1 MILVYGTILFLSIF
15 MLLLFLEGNKST
27 VVYIDHTKPKY
38 DYEAIKYGAYQRAI
52 AGDRAAREWCEN
64 NIFNKPTPQK
74 VAKPEVSTP
83 QNKTAAPIIIKPT
96 PKVNKPE
103 YNHEVIQD
111 SISALIN
118 LGMKKTEARQK
129 VMSIYSS
136 SNNTV
141 ESIVKA
147 AFRR

>member
-15 MLLLFLEGNKST
+15 MVLLVIESRRVT
-27 VVYIDHTKPKY
+27 VFYVEDVKPKY
-38 DYEAIKYGAYQRAI
+38 DYEAVKYGAYQRAI
-52 AGDRAAREWCEN
+52 AGDRAAREWCED
-64 NIFNKPTPQK
+64 NIFNKPIPQK
-74 VAKPEVSTP
+74 IEKPKIPVTP
-83 QNKTAAPIIIKPT
+83 SKAVAPIITKP
-96 PKVNKPE
+96 KEEQFVCNQ
-103 YNHEVIQD
+103 EVVRD

-129 VMSIYSS
+129 VMSIYSP

-141 ESIVKA
+141 ESIVKS